1 MEWCGSWVSTHQRV
15 TTAFNDAG
23 GKHYALRINT
33 TPEGEH
39 REITTGSPSPE
50 PSFPNDTTMPPKD
63 RSNNTLRSDSKN
75 TMSPPMA

>member
-39 REITTGSPSPE
+39 REIYDRLAIPRAL
-50 PSFPNDTTMPPKD
+50 FPQRHHYAAQGPLKQHT
-63 RSNNTLRSDSKN
+63 S
-75 TMSPPMA
+75 